1 MYICYK
7 LIQQL
12 RKAIRLPPGE
22 EQEFKIEG
30 AGCLFHLF
38 KRMFRLIDR

>member
-12 RKAIRLPPGE
+12 RKAIRLAPGE

-30 AGCLFHLF
+30 AGCLFFVF